1 MIKLG
6 ILVSGR
12 GSNMVAIH
20 RAIANGQLQATIS
33 VVISNNPQ
41 APAVGYAQKNT
52 IPVVVLSPRDGES
65 RKAHEAAMVQILQ
78 THGVDWV
85 ILAGYMALLRYS
97 MLEAFAGRMINIH
110 PSLLPSFKGLNA
122 QQQALDY
129 GVKIAG
135 CTVHYVTSD
144 MDSGPIIA
152 QAAVPVLDTDTV
164 TTLSERIL
172 AEEHRLLPQV
182 IQGLQVLNTLDTTDM
197 IKKQ

>member
-1 MIKLG
+1 VIKLG